1 MKKIYYLFALLSF
14 SLFITSCNSDDDT
27 SKSDPEVDNAT
38 QIIGLWEIDKQFL
51 NGDILP
57 FSDDC
62 QAIETTEF
70 KTDKSFFSVELD
82 SIDGECVDA
91 EPSKGTYSISN
102 SELTL
107 NYTQTGSIIQ
117 NDTYIFEI
125 LELTSSSLKIKL
137 TSLDVDGDGNNDE
150 YELQYVK

>member
-1 MKKIYYLFALLSF
+1 MKKTFYLFITLSI
-14 SLFITSCNSDDDT
+14 SLFITSCNSDDD
-27 SKSDPEVDNAT
+27 SKPEIDNAI

-62 QAIETTEF
+62 HAIETT
-70 KTDKSFFSVELD
+70 VELD
-82 SIDGECVDA
+82 PIQGECVEA
-91 EPSKGTYSISN
+91 EPSKGTWSISN

-125 LELTSSSLKIKL
+125 LELTSSSLKIK
-137 TSLDVDGDGNNDE
+137 TVSTDIDGDEQNDE
-150 YELQYVK
+150 FELQYVK

>member
-1 MKKIYYLFALLSF
+1 MKKTFYLFITLSI
-14 SLFITSCNSDDDT
+14 SLFITSCNSDDD
-27 SKSDPEVDNAT
+27 SKPEIDNAI

-62 QAIETTEF
+62 HAIETTEF

-82 SIDGECVDA
+82 PIQGECVEA
-91 EPSKGTYSISN
+91 EPSKGTWSISN
-102 SELTL
+102 SKLTL

-125 LELTSSSLKIKL
+125 LELTSSSLKIK
-137 TSLDVDGDGNNDE
+137 TVSTDIDGDEQNDE
-150 YELQYVK
+150 FELQYVK